1 MIVCI
6 CNALTTRCVNAAIE
20 AGARTPDEIYET
32 CGTEMRCGTCRPE
45 MCQRLAEA
53 SRPEARLLLL
63 ADTSL
68 AQAS

>member
-6 CNALTTRCVNAAIE
+6 CNALTARCVNAAIQ
-20 AGARTPDEIYET
+20 AGASTPDEIYEL
-32 CGTEMRCGTCRPE
+32 CGTRMRCGTCRPE
-45 MCQRLAEA
+45 MCQRLDEA
-53 SRPEARLLLL
+53 SREGSRPPLL